1 MFTRKGDENGAGTI
15 PGSAPQSA
23 QSTPTGP
30 SVTSSP
36 APSGPTRKPSDSSG
50 MKETIISSDLTII
63 GNVTS
68 NGNVKLDGTIQGD
81 MYCSSLVVSENGEIK
96 GGIVANDVVVL
107 GKVNGSIRGR
117 RVMLHSSA
125 HVEGD
130 IFHQGIGIEMGT
142 RYDGTLKWT
151 DDPKAFV
158 PGAGKTST
166 MASS

>member
-1 MFTRKGDENGAGTI
+1 MFTRKGDDNGAVKSDG
-15 PGSAPQSA
+15 PLSSAPQSM
-23 QSTPTGP
+23 QSG
-30 SVTSSP
+30 S
-36 APSGPTRKPSDSSG
+36 APSNNPPSAPTAPLNKPVDVAG

-107 GKVNGSIRGR
+107 GKVNGSIRGK

-125 HVEGD
+125 KVEGD

-158 PGAGKTST
+158 PGAGTQAKL
-166 MASS
+166 